1 MSEDPKDIATDFYS
15 PRDSRLLSFSS
26 FFCKGIK
33 VETNSTAT
41 GATIALVN
49 STPTLANKNS
59 FRISV
64 RRTLRSEQFHVW
76 QYYLY
81 PNSNISVTACNL
93 RSAPVDV
100 YLVKGNSNANN
111 WGRSPSSD
119 HAELYR
125 SVFFEC
131 PQQQTITYKV
141 NEEDNYYVF
150 VNSYLRIK
158 TSYSASLQFERFQ
171 YSIPPGNASESSHSC
186 FAPSGGKCRVDIPYG
201 TGSQQALV
209 VTTVPE
215 NVNWDEKVDMNI
227 NCDRR
232 IWAYAIIITL
242 PTLATIFIIVSIAT
256 TFSYYGYRVE
266 SKHGWFWC

>member
-1 MSEDPKDIATDFYS
+1 MTMTVVSTVVDTMMMIIYRTPGEKCGQFCKVCNCSLVTAVLFSLAITLTIIFVPKTTEDLKDVATHFYS
-15 PRDSRLLSFSS
+15 PGDSRLLSFSS

-33 VETNSTAT
+33 VETSSTAT

-81 PNSNISVTACNL
+81 PNSNVSVNACNL

-119 HAELYR
+119 HAGACSLNALNSR
-125 SVFFEC
+125 PSHTKLMRRT
-131 PQQQTITYKV
+131 TIT
-141 NEEDNYYVF
+141 
-150 VNSYLRIK
+150 
-158 TSYSASLQFERFQ
+158 
-171 YSIPPGNASESSHSC
+171 
-186 FAPSGGKCRVDIPYG
+186 
-201 TGSQQALV
+201 
-209 VTTVPE
+209 
-215 NVNWDEKVDMNI
+215 
-227 NCDRR
+227 
-232 IWAYAIIITL
+232 
-242 PTLATIFIIVSIAT
+242 
-256 TFSYYGYRVE
+256 FS
-266 SKHGWFWC
+266 